1 MIGGAVNGLLF
12 LTSFFIFL
20 AGMVGLNFYNT
31 SKVSS
36 RVSRLNFVTFVGY
49 VLGLGTV
56 LFFLGSKNPRGLS
69 ASFTL
74 KAISIMTLMTWTMCA
89 MILSDMRKDNQ
100 TKSKGYT
107 FTAWM
112 LGITLLMWIGF
123 TFVGFFTT
131 IGPMMDMADSN
142 LNAGMQMMQ
151 QPMQMMMQQP
161 IQMMQQQP
169 MQMMQQQPM
178 QMMQQPGYGGLP
190 AQFGRR
196 RMNNPLLY

>member
-20 AGMVGLNFYNT
+20 VGMVGLNFYNK

-56 LFFLGSKNPRGLS
+56 LFFIGTKNPQGLS

-74 KAISIMTLMTWTMCA
+74 KAMSVMTLMAWTMCA
-89 MILSDMRKDNQ
+89 MILSDMRKDNE
-100 TKSKGYT
+100 TNSKGYT

-131 IGPMMDMADSN
+131 IGPVMDMADSRFN
-142 LNAGMQMMQ
+142 
-151 QPMQMMMQQP
+151 QPMMMMQQP
-161 IQMMQQQP
+161 VM
-169 MQMMQQQPM
+169 
-178 QMMQQPGYGGLP
+178 MMQQPV
-190 AQFGRR
+190 QFGRR
-196 RMNNPLLY
+196 LNNPLLR